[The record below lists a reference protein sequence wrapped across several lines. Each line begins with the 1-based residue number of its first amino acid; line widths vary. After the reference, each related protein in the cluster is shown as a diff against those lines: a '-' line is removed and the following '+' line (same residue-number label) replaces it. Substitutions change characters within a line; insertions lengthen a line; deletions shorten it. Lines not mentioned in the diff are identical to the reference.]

1 VPFYVILNLF
11 ADIEVKRV
19 LSNLFIT
26 QVAKSPTMVTLDKI
40 AEQTEMTL
48 GYVGSLAPLVP
59 TLAWAVVSGGAYAIT
74 RGITSIGT
82 VTGTA
87 QSVGGEVAGK
97 GNLSMGNKSF
107 ANESFGGS
115 SVISSQYGFTKSIMD
130 FSALKEW
137 SERTRQSGSDI
148 LKDTGTISHGG
159 GAMLPAL
166 AGAVTGGDKTGLVAG
181 QQSVFKMS
189 SPDGS
194 TDYVYDPVGNRIVQI
209 GDRVGP
215 AEITTR
221 PGEGG
226 VVSVR
231 NQNLEGKI
239 NESVEASYGS
249 SISNL
254 QHQGKDFTRQAQTA
268 WNRAEDIRKG
278 FSITRDSATSSS
290 LTNIRAT
297 DIQSS
302 LNNTTLDALG
312 RVEGINDIKGWQNI
326 SRLSGGAGVSGE
338 LNVLRVKPSV
348 KGGLDIMFETRSGTQ
363 TTLSLDSRHAQQFT
377 SNLQKITS
385 DRAATAKTQEER
397 EAYQRLS
404 SYAEQIGRAMSYSE
418 SASESFSKAKEL
430 REQKSQVMQFL
441 TSSGIDFQTDFHK
454 WMAKGMFGNDSREAV
469 IGASEVVTGM
479 IATGRFGELGDLI
492 REYTGSRGII
502 PQMKGSLPGPEGSPV
517 DVGTT
522 IDRGKTE
529 AGAIE
534 KSIDSGKGIAGAVSG
549 HTGGGVSGPTDRPK
563 TGKIEEPTS
572 LDKAKEEWEAN
583 YKDSSQHMPGNP
595 FSQGFNT
602 LKSLLGGG
610 GSPTAK
616 EMDREANPTPPK
628 ISADRFGY
636 R

>member
-1 VPFYVILNLF
+1 
-11 ADIEVKRV
+11 
-19 LSNLFIT
+19 
-26 QVAKSPTMVTLDKI
+26 
-40 AEQTEMTL
+40 
-48 GYVGSLAPLVP
+48 
-59 TLAWAVVSGGAYAIT
+59 
-74 RGITSIGT
+74 
-82 VTGTA
+82 
-87 QSVGGEVAGK
+87 
-97 GNLSMGNKSF
+97 MGNKSF

-115 SVISSQYGFTKSIMD
+115 SVLTSQYGFTKSIMD

-137 SERTRQSGSDI
+137 SERTRQSGLDI
-148 LKDTGTISHGG
+148 LKDTGIRGHGG

-166 AGAVTGGDKTGLVAG
+166 AGATTGGDKIGLVAG

-254 QHQGKDFTRQAQTA
+254 QHQGEDFTRQAQTA

-290 LTNIRAT
+290 LTNQRT
-297 DIQSS
+297 TETQHG
-302 LNNTTLDALG
+302 LNEATLDSLG
-312 RVEGINDIKGWQNI
+312 RVEGITDSKDYQYIKQLSGSMGIKGGFKV
-326 SRLSGGAGVSGE
+326 LKVEPGAQ
-338 LNVLRVKPSV
+338 
-348 KGGLDIMFETRSGTQ
+348 GGLDIQFRTTEGTA
-363 TTLSLDSRHAQQFT
+363 TTLSLDSRHARQFID
-377 SNLQKITS
+377 NFQKVTS
-385 DRAATAKTQEER
+385 DRAAAAKTHEER

-418 SASESFSKAKEL
+418 SASESFSKAREL
-430 REQKSQVMQFL
+430 REQESQVMQFL

-479 IATGRFGELGDLI
+479 IAAGRFGELGDLI

-502 PQMKGSLPGPEGSPV
+502 PQMRGGLPRPEGSPV
-517 DVGTT
+517 DVGSAIQKGQT
-522 IDRGKTE
+522 G
-529 AGAIE
+529 AGAIQR
-534 KSIDSGKGIAGAVSG
+534 SIDSGKGIAGTVSG
-549 HTGGGVSGPTDRPK
+549 HTGGGVSGPTDRPE
-563 TGKIEEPTS
+563 TGKIKEPTS
-572 LDKAKEEWEAN
+572 LDKAKEEWERN

-595 FSQGFNT
+595 FSQGFNA
-602 LKSLLGGG
+602 LKSLLGGR
-610 GSPTAK
+610 GSSTAK